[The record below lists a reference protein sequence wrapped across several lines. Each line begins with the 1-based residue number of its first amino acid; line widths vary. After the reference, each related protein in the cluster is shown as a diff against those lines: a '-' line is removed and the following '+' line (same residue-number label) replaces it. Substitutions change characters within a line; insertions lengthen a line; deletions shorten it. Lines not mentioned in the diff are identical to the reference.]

1 MLVGFSSSL
10 EVEPANDEIL
20 GSVFRAFH
28 TVKGGA
34 SFLDANHLVEWS
46 HDLETRL
53 DKLSSHGIPVTSDC
67 IDVILRGLDVV
78 DRRLTELAQ
87 GAPPTSG
94 PEDLGVAIQR
104 LAQGQSAR
112 PETHAR
118 TPTPTGAAVEQ
129 VTPGI
134 PVAIQTPAAQ
144 ALTAPHAETTGFS
157 TKEVAS
163 EVSGRGVGM
172 DVVRETT
179 HKLRGRL
186 SVETNP
192 GQGRF

>member
-1 MLVGFSSSL
+1 
-10 EVEPANDEIL
+10 
-20 GSVFRAFH
+20 
-28 TVKGGA
+28 
-34 SFLDANHLVEWS
+34 
-46 HDLETRL
+46 
-53 DKLSSHGIPVTSDC
+53 
-67 IDVILRGLDVV
+67 
-78 DRRLTELAQ
+78 
-87 GAPPTSG
+87 
-94 PEDLGVAIQR
+94 
-104 LAQGQSAR
+104 
-112 PETHAR
+112 
-118 TPTPTGAAVEQ
+118 VEQ